1 MTTTIVTLVL
11 ISAAMHP
18 LREYF
23 IKSDATPE
31 GVTLAV
37 VFQFG
42 VFAGIHAWM
51 LGFDPWSAFKVWPFM
66 AVSGFGV
73 LFYYWSVVST
83 LQTGDLS
90 IYYPITRSSPI
101 FVVLFGSLVLDETYS
116 PTMLLGIALVLIGAF
131 LLQYKPGTRLLS
143 QPLTLWFAV
152 LAMYG
157 HGVITLAD
165 AAAVRQVEP
174 MAFLFCM
181 YLFVTPAMALMFIVT
196 RPAGRTVYDHLI
208 VGWVQSPFRFL
219 IAGSTA
225 YVSYYL
231 ILTSFQLGANVAAV
245 SAVRQVSIPLSVLM
259 GCLVLKETRMT
270 ARLAWSLV
278 LAFGVVVIILAD

>member
-1 MTTTIVTLVL
+1 MTTTIVALVL

-42 VFAGIHAWM
+42 VFAGIHAWV
-51 LGFDPWSAFKVWPFM
+51 LGVDPWISFKVWPFM
-66 AVSGFGV
+66 VVSGFGL
-73 LFYYWSVVST
+73 LFYYWSVVTT
-83 LQTGDLS
+83 LRTGDLS

-101 FVVLFGSLVLDETYS
+101 FVVIFGYLILGETYS
-116 PTMLLGIALVLIGAF
+116 LTMLLGIALVLIGAF

-181 YLFVTPAMALMFIVT
+181 YLFVIPAMTLMFVVT
-196 RPAGRTVYDHLI
+196 RPAGRTVYGHLF

-225 YVSYYL
+225 YASYYL

-245 SAVRQVSIPLSVLM
+245 SAIRQVSIPLSVLM
-259 GCLVLKETRMT
+259 GGLVLKETRMNS
-270 ARLAWSLV
+270 RLGWSLM
-278 LAFGVVVIILAD
+278 LAVGVVVIILAD